1 VKVNAHQGPTQA
13 PHRIEEAMFP
23 YTASPATALTIAA
36 MMTAED
42 IAAADARRVA
52 HEFRAARRA
61 ETRRR
66 SPARTVVTTPS
77 GFRSTIW
84 RWGSG
89 MRPRPA
95 R

>member
-1 VKVNAHQGPTQA
+1 
-13 PHRIEEAMFP
+13 MFP

-52 HEFRAARRA
+52 HDLRAARRA

-66 SPARTVVTTPS
+66 SPARNPVMTPS
-77 GFRSTIW
+77 GFRSMIW
-84 RWGSG
+84 RWRSG
-89 MRPRPA
+89 MLAHTA

>member
-1 VKVNAHQGPTQA
+1 
-13 PHRIEEAMFP
+13 MFP

-52 HEFRAARRA
+52 QDFRAARRA
-61 ETRRR
+61 RTRRR
-66 SPARTVVTTPS
+66 SSARNPVTTPS
-77 GFRSTIW
+77 GVRSMIW
-84 RWGSG
+84 RWRSG
-89 MRPRPA
+89 RLAHTA